1 VSELV
6 AGAAAATQRIH
17 KLAHRQA
24 KDKICITLLIHCVEA
39 LKRQKAVVNRQ
50 STHSRI
56 PGEWSPTPSL
66 TKNSAIYDG
75 PEVTL

>member
-17 KLAHRQA
+17 KLAHPQA

-39 LKRQKAVVNRQ
+39 LKRQKTGLNRQ
-50 STHSRI
+50 STHSGV
-56 PGEWSPTPSL
+56 PGEWSQTPSL
-66 TKNSAIYDG
+66 TKK
-75 PEVTL
+75 